1 MEARMKVDAY
11 YEEYWSENG
20 YRPLGAPTPC
30 LRRLVE
36 THIPAGARVLDLG
49 CGDGGTAGRVLLE
62 RGCAYTGVDIS
73 ENAVRHARERGLDAR
88 LVDDAA
94 SLPFEADSFDAVLA
108 IEVLEHLFL
117 PYLAVVEARRVLTPR
132 GVLVLSVPNV
142 AYWRRRLDLALL
154 GRWNPFGDDL
164 SVEQPWRDPHIRF
177 FNPASMRRLLRLAG
191 FQQVRVNGH
200 GGALLRD
207 IPVARRLAREEASRL
222 FRAVERRVPALLA
235 ARVEGIAVKG

>member
-1 MEARMKVDAY
+1 MKVDSY
-11 YEEYWSENG
+11 YEEYWSDEG
-20 YRPLGAPTPC
+20 YRPLGTPTPC

-36 THIPAGARVLDLG
+36 THVPAGARVLDVG
-49 CGDGGTAGRVLLE
+49 CGDGGTAGQVLLE
-62 RGCAYTGVDIS
+62 QGCEYAGVDIS
-73 ENAVRHARERGLDAR
+73 ENAVRHARERGFDAR

-94 SLPFEADSFDAVLA
+94 SLPFEPDSFDAVLA

-117 PYLAVVEARRVLTPR
+117 PHLVVAEVHRVLKPK
-132 GVLVLSVPNV
+132 GIFVLSVPNV
-142 AYWRRRLDLALL
+142 TYWRRRLDLAIL

-177 FNPASMRRLLRLAG
+177 FNPASMRRLLTLAG
-191 FQQVRVNGH
+191 FRHVKVNGH

-207 IPVARRLAREEASRL
+207 IPAARRLSRGEASRL
-222 FRAVERRVPALLA
+222 YRAAERRAPALLA